1 LQAFLNAG
9 EAPVYVGF
17 GSMIAESPEVTTR
30 TVIEAFQR
38 SGQRGVIASGWGGLR
53 PSDLPDSIYLL
64 KEAPHEWLFPRMSAV
79 VHHGGAGT
87 AAAGLRAGK
96 PTVICPFI
104 ADQPFWGKRVEA
116 LGVGTAPIPQK
127 QLTAE
132 KLAAAIRT
140 AATDQGMRQ
149 RAAALGQQ
157 LQAEDGVGNALKVIQ
172 SVGKASSE
180 TEHKTPDYA

>member
-1 LQAFLNAG
+1 
-9 EAPVYVGF
+9 
-17 GSMIAESPEVTTR
+17 
-30 TVIEAFQR
+30 
-38 SGQRGVIASGWGGLR
+38 
-53 PSDLPDSIYLL
+53 
-64 KEAPHEWLFPRMSAV
+64 
-79 VHHGGAGT
+79 
-87 AAAGLRAGK
+87 
-96 PTVICPFI
+96 
-104 ADQPFWGKRVEA
+104 VEA